1 MFKSGVG
8 NRSLRLRVTF
18 PKIFSKAGAVFLLV
32 ALLAAGLPV
41 RPVYAAAIT
50 STVAGGYWE
59 DSSTWVD
66 GIVPVAGDDVVIDGP
81 VTTASTVA
89 VVNLTVNASK
99 TLTLGT
105 GNLTV
110 SGIATVNGTITG
122 STRLVLAAGS
132 TLDGTGSITT
142 TDLVDTVGGVVVI
155 ASTASL
161 TVNSQMV
168 VRSGVTVTNNGA
180 ITVANITGNNSAT
193 SIWVNAAN
201 STLNISGPLLATGTL
216 TATAN
221 PNTVNYNGAAQ
232 TVKATTY
239 HHLTLSGSGGKT
251 VSGVVT
257 ANGNLTAN
265 NNVAFSTANS
275 VNVGGNWSVDGTFSQ
290 TAGTTTFTGGGI
302 HTLSG
307 IGSSQFNNLITSS
320 QTINAGASDIRIS
333 AAWTHGTAGLFNEQT
348 STVTFNGSGNQTQP
362 TITYVPQL
370 YNMTVNKTGGTMSTR
385 VWTVTNDF
393 LLANGTFGVSSNSSF
408 NNFTIS
414 GGTFTAPT
422 GNINV
427 SGNWM
432 NSGVFTSSAGTV
444 IFNGGAVQTIGGSS
458 ATAFNNLGINNAGG
472 VSLNGVNATVNGTL
486 TFINGRII
494 TGANT
499 LIVGGAVSGAGADG
513 YVYGNLQK
521 PVTTG
526 SPVVAFEVGGVSNYA
541 PISVMFTGLSGD
553 GTLTGSTT
561 DNLSAHPGYASIGFT
576 TDYINR
582 YWTLMPGG
590 LAFTSYDA
598 TFNFVAGDYVGSP
611 TPGSMVVQKYNGS
624 WSQAASNTATAT
636 SATGVG
642 FTSFSDFAVGNK
654 GSVTPVT
661 LSYFAAQRVGSEV
674 EIEWSTATEIGNLGF
689 NLYALE
695 GDQLR
700 QLNANLI
707 PSQNSDSLE
716 QQDYSF
722 RAETG
727 GTIFYLEEVDLQG
740 DADRHGPYAL
750 AETYGARGDENRIDW
765 TAIRDEHELAQE
777 SRQSTLQS
785 DLSAG
790 PIKSAS
796 FTLKVRQT
804 GLYRVTYEML
814 KNAGLD
820 LAGVPLWKVALTNR
834 GQNVPIYVKGARR
847 FGPGAYIEFYG
858 QALDTSYTDTNVYT
872 LQVGQIPTG
881 RILANDV
888 IPYRTARPAAS
899 YGETL
904 VVNNQK
910 VYAVFAPGQDAWY
923 DTGMLV
929 RAESKTW
936 SFPFQV
942 DSLDLSAPAALEVV
956 VWGMTDWPKG
966 DDHHLRVSLNDV
978 PLSDQ
983 FFDGRAEQTLKLD
996 LPAGLLVEGT
1006 NTLQLTLP
1014 GDTGVQAEQVT
1025 LDKFSVNYQ
1034 RAFRAKDGRLTFT
1047 AMGRVF
1053 QVTNLPGRN
1062 VVVYRLEKNRLV
1074 KLGQV
1079 QVRKSGDTFVAVF
1092 AGTNKPA
1099 TYFVSTVES
1108 LYSPTF
1114 EAAKQAVDLNRP
1126 AQYLVIAHPNFI
1138 AGLQPLVQA
1147 RQAQGLAVSVVDVT
1161 DLYAQYSYGIFDPTA
1176 IQKYIA
1182 YAAQNLGTEYILLVG
1197 GDTYDYRNYLGINS
1211 LSFIPSL
1218 YVRIGPMAGLIPADP
1233 LFADVD
1239 QDNVPDVAIGRFPVR
1254 TTAELDMLVNKTLA
1268 YASKDYGRT
1277 FVFASDRNDRRASFK
1292 AISVGFAL
1300 SLPDHWVVE
1309 NIHLAD
1315 VSVTAARTQLL
1326 DAMNRGTAL
1335 VTFTGHSSP
1344 RKWSSSNLFD
1354 FQDAASLTNAGKPF
1368 VVVQWGCFNSYH
1380 VNPMYNNLT
1389 QGFLL
1394 SGDRGAAAM
1403 LGATTLASSTSEE
1416 LLGDLLTPRLTQPG
1430 MTLGQAVQMS
1440 KRELAQTHPDLL
1452 DVLLGWSL
1460 MGDPALVIEP

>member
-18 PKIFSKAGAVFLLV
+18 PKIVSKAGAVFLLV

-41 RPVYAAAIT
+41 RPAYAAACTWTGNT
-50 STVAGGYWE
+50 STDWADALNW
-59 DSSTWVD
+59 
-66 GIVPVAGDDVVIDGP
+66 
-81 VTTASTVA
+81 
-89 VVNLTVNASK
+89 
-99 TLTLGT
+99 
-105 GNLTV
+105 
-110 SGIATVNGTITG
+110 SGC
-122 STRLVLAAGS
+122 
-132 TLDGTGSITT
+132 
-142 TDLVDTVGGVVVI
+142 GGVVPQATDTVVI
-155 ASTASL
+155 TDATNDPVLGGDVTIAGLTINTGGVLSIGANILTLTGGISNSGRLNGDTGTLILAFTTNRSLSGAGLYDLNNLIVNSTGVYVNLSSDVTLHVGGDFTKLAGSFRCNSANNATSNTCTLDFDGGGSSL
-161 TVNSQMV
+161 FSWTTSSILPWNITVQSGTTVNI
-168 VRSGVTVTNNGA
+168 GATNN
-180 ITVANITGNNSAT
+180 SF
-193 SIWVNAAN
+193 
-201 STLNISGPLLATGTL
+201 TLRGDLGGDGTL
-216 TATAN
+216 TASAGTITFETVTTAN
-221 PNTVNYNGAAQ
+221 LAGTKTLNNIVVNSP
-232 TVKATTY
+232 TT
-239 HHLTLSGSGGKT
+239 LLLA
-251 VSGVVT
+251 VD
-257 ANGNLTAN
+257 ANLAYK
-265 NNVAFSTANS
+265 
-275 VNVGGNWSVDGTFSQ
+275 GTF
-290 TAGTTTFTGGGI
+290 
-302 HTLSG
+302 TL
-307 IGSSQFNNLITSS
+307 
-320 QTINAGASDIRIS
+320 
-333 AAWTHGTAGLFNEQT
+333 
-348 STVTFNGSGNQTQP
+348 
-362 TITYVPQL
+362 
-370 YNMTVNKTGGTMSTR
+370 
-385 VWTVTNDF
+385 
-393 LLANGTFGVSSNSSF
+393 NGTFDAITNS
-408 NNFTIS
+408 
-414 GGTFTAPT
+414 PT
-422 GNINV
+422 TLMI
-427 SGNWM
+427 
-432 NSGVFTSSAGTV
+432 AGTSTQTLPS
-444 IFNGGAVQTIGGSS
+444 GATLH
-458 ATAFNNLGINNAGG
+458 NLTINNA
-472 VSLNGVNATVNGTL
+472 NGVILSANTAVNGTL

-494 TGANT
+494 TGANA
-499 LIVGGAVSGAGADG
+499 LIVGGAVSGAGADR

-526 SPVVAFEVGGVSNYA
+526 SPIVTFEVGGDSNYA
-541 PISVMFTGLSGD
+541 PINVTFTGLSGD

-561 DNLSAHPGYASIGFT
+561 DNLSAHPGYGSIGFT

-582 YWTLMPGG
+582 YWTLTPGG

-661 LSYFAAQRVGSEV
+661 LSYFAAQRVGSDV

-695 GDQLR
+695 AGELR
-700 QLNANLI
+700 RLNANLV
-707 PSQNSDSLE
+707 PSQNADSLE

-722 RAETG
+722 RAETS

-750 AETYGARGDENRIDW
+750 AEIYGARGDENRIDW
-765 TAIRDEHELAQE
+765 TAIRDDYDLAQE
-777 SRQSTLQS
+777 TLQPTLRS

-820 LAGVPLWKVALTNR
+820 LVGVPLWKVALTNR

-858 QALDTSYTDTNVYT
+858 QALDTPYTDTNVYT

-881 RILANDV
+881 RILANEAM
-888 IPYRTARPAAS
+888 PHRTARPAAS

-910 VYAVFAPGQDAWY
+910 VYAVFAPGKDAWY

-942 DSLDLSAPAALEVV
+942 DSLDSSAPAALEVV
-956 VWGMTDWPKG
+956 VWGMTDWSKG

-983 FFDGRAEQTLKLD
+983 VFDGRVERTLKLD

-1062 VVVYRLEKNRLV
+1062 VVVYRLERNHLV

-1079 QVRKSGDTFVAVF
+1079 QVRKSGDTFFAVF

-1147 RQAQGLAVSVVDVT
+1147 RQAQGLTVSVVDVT

-1182 YAAQNLGTEYILLVG
+1182 YAAQNLGTEYVLLVG

-1277 FVFASDRNDRRASFK
+1277 FVFASDRNDRRTSFK
-1292 AISVGFAL
+1292 AISAGFAL
-1300 SLPDHWVVE
+1300 SLPDDWVVE

-1315 VSVTAARTQLL
+1315 VNVTAARTQLL
-1326 DAMNRGTAL
+1326 EAMNRGTAL

-1403 LGATTLASSTSEE
+1403 LGATTLASSTSEQ
-1416 LLGDLLTPRLTQPG
+1416 LLGNLLTPRLTQPG